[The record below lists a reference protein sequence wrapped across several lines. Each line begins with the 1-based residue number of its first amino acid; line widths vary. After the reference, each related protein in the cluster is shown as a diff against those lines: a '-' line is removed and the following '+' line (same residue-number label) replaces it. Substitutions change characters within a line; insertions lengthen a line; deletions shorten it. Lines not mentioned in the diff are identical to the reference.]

1 MAIFGLFSGKAQNDL
16 SDLDRLVEFKDKI
29 EIRYINLAE
38 EVENMVGFKVDSVSK
53 NGIEEKYLRT
63 IDPDLIDV

>member
-1 MAIFGLFSGKAQNDL
+1 MAIFDLFSGKAQNDL

-53 NGIEEKYLRT
+53 NGVEEKYLRT

>member
-1 MAIFGLFSGKAQNDL
+1 MAIFDLFSGKAQNDL
-16 SDLDRLVEFKDKI
+16 IDLDRLVEFKDKI
-29 EIRYINLAE
+29 GIRYIDLAE

>member
-53 NGIEEKYLRT
+53 NGVEEKYLRT

>member
-38 EVENMVGFKVDSVSK
+38 EFENMVGFKVGSVSK

>member
-1 MAIFGLFSGKAQNDL
+1 MAIFGPFSGKAQNDL

-29 EIRYINLAE
+29 GIRFIDLAE
-38 EVENMVGFKVDSVSK
+38 DVENMVGFKVDSVSK
-53 NGIEEKYLRT
+53 NGVEEKYLRA

>member
-1 MAIFGLFSGKAQNDL
+1 MAIFDLFSGKAQNDL

>member
-1 MAIFGLFSGKAQNDL
+1 MAIFDLFSGKAQNDL

-53 NGIEEKYLRT
+53 NGVEEKYLRT
-63 IDPDLIDV
+63 IDPDLIDI